1 MRIIAQQR
9 AIAWQCDSRMGSTT
23 IYFSHTLWH
32 TLKPKLNGCHFADS
46 IFRYI
51 IPKEY
56 FSLLMH
62 ILEESVPYGPV
73 HNMSALVSPVQNQAI
88 TLFNVDQDLFHH
100 MPSLANW
107 SHYENTPHSLTMS
120 IKLCPFWACGG
131 NFTISWQEGHHCNKI
146 VFQLITL
153 YFYRNPMKQWML

>member
-1 MRIIAQQR
+1 
-9 AIAWQCDSRMGSTT
+9 
-23 IYFSHTLWH
+23 
-32 TLKPKLNGCHFADS
+32 
-46 IFRYI
+46 
-51 IPKEY
+51 
-56 FSLLMH
+56 MH
-62 ILEESVPYGPV
+62 ISVEYVPYGPV

-120 IKLCPFWACGG
+120 IKLCPIWAFGG

-146 VFQLITL
+146 VFSVNHLVFLQKPYETMNALKS
-153 YFYRNPMKQWML
+153 YFAGWAQVTTILHSAIYWNFSSFKYLVINWNFAQ